1 MEVKIIFEIEEG
13 SKPIIEN
20 LSKALKVLGNTAV
33 LSSSAGNII
42 GKVEKFMQPVPAEE
56 EYARQET
63 GDWQTNDVKVEPEKK
78 EEIPDVEKEEPS
90 KEEIPDSKKE
100 PEEPKKKKAKSETKK
115 TDPVPTVKVEYT
127 RGDLAR
133 VGRELANQGKRDEVL
148 KAFTKFH
155 AVSLADIQPEDFN
168 ALAQIYID
176 LGGKF

>member
-20 LSKALKVLGNTAV
+20 LSKALMVLGNTAV
-33 LSSSAGNII
+33 ISSPAGNII
-42 GKVEKFMQPVPAEE
+42 GKVEKFMQPIPAEE
-56 EYARQET
+56 EYARQEI
-63 GDWQTNDVKVEPEKK
+63 GDWQTNDVKNIESEEEASKK
-78 EEIPDVEKEEPS
+78 EE
-90 KEEIPDSKKE
+90 PDSEKE
-100 PEEPKKKKAKSETKK
+100 PEEPKKKKTKSETKK
-115 TDPVPTVKVEYT
+115 TDPVPTVKAEYT

-168 ALAQIYID
+168 ALAQIYIE

>member
-1 MEVKIIFEIEEG
+1 MEVKIIIEIEEG

-42 GKVEKFMQPVPAEE
+42 GKVDKFMQQIPAEE

-63 GDWQTNDVKVEPEKK
+63 GDWQTNDVKDIKSEEEASKKEEPDSEKEPEK
-78 EEIPDVEKEEPS
+78 
-90 KEEIPDSKKE
+90 
-100 PEEPKKKKAKSETKK
+100 PKKKKTKSETKK
-115 TDPVPTVKVEYT
+115 TDPVPTVKAEYT

>member
-1 MEVKIIFEIEEG
+1 MEVKIIIEIEEG

-42 GKVEKFMQPVPAEE
+42 GKVDKFVQIEPAEE
-56 EYARQET
+56 KYARQETEIKT
-63 GDWQTNDVKVEPEKK
+63 GDWQTNDVKNIESEEEASKK
-78 EEIPDVEKEEPS
+78 EE
-90 KEEIPDSKKE
+90 PDSEKE
-100 PEEPKKKKAKSETKK
+100 PEEPKKKKTKSETKK
-115 TDPVPTVKVEYT
+115 TDPVPTVKAEYT

>member
-20 LSKALKVLGNTAV
+20 LSKALMVLGNTAV
-33 LSSSAGNII
+33 ISSPAGNII
-42 GKVEKFMQPVPAEE
+42 GKVEKFVQTEPAE

-63 GDWQTNDVKVEPEKK
+63 GDWQTNDVKDIESEEEASKK
-78 EEIPDVEKEEPS
+78 EE
-90 KEEIPDSKKE
+90 PDSEKE
-100 PEEPKKKKAKSETKK
+100 PEEPKKKKTKSETKK
-115 TDPVPTVKVEYT
+115 TDPVPTVKAEYT

-168 ALAQIYID
+168 ALAQIYIE

>member
-13 SKPIIEN
+13 SKPIIEK
-20 LSKALKVLGNTAV
+20 LSKALMVLGNTATI
-33 LSSSAGNII
+33 SSPAGNII
-42 GKVEKFMQPVPAEE
+42 GKVEKFVQQVPAEE
-56 EYARQET
+56 EYEEQEK
-63 GDWQTNDVKVEPEKK
+63 GDWQTNDVKAESEKT
-78 EEIPDVEKEEPS
+78 EEV
-90 KEEIPDSKKE
+90 PDSEKE

-115 TDPVPTVKVEYT
+115 TDPVPTVKAEYT

-155 AVSLADIQPEDFN
+155 AVSLADIKPEDFN
-168 ALAQIYID
+168 ALAQIYIE